1 MHANRSSNFCSM
13 CMKTSKSTVR
23 ELGKTSDR
31 PMAEAFFRSRSLRQ
45 SLAAVPRFSLSRT
58 HTKSARTRSN
68 SISSISNRCRGAAPA
83 IICSRREM
91 HIISSCRTTS
101 KSSDSSSRITYHCFS
116 RALTLTCRCHY
127 SSRPLRIRATPSNR
141 SSSESIR
148 LAHCFWQLR
157 PYLRLACLCGALMEK
172 PVQA

>member
-58 HTKSARTRSN
+58 HIKSARTRS
-68 SISSISNRCRGAAPA
+68 SSISNRYKGAALA
-83 IICSRREM
+83 IIFSRREM

-101 KSSDSSSRITYHCFS
+101 KSSDSSRITYQCFS

-148 LAHCFWQLR
+148 FAHCFWQLR
-157 PYLRLACLCGALMEK
+157 PYLRLACLCGALMEE